1 MKKLLTISGLAT
13 AISLAVGPALAT
25 TQQNFFPGFG
35 GGVGGRGA
43 PAPEIGVGVLGVL
56 LSVAAVKYFRS
67 RSRS

>member
-1 MKKLLTISGLAT
+1 MKTLLKISGLAALAT
-13 AISLAVGPALAT
+13 LAVGPALAQVST
-25 TQQNFFPGFG
+25 ASSAFLH
-35 GGVGGRGA
+35 GGRA

>member
-13 AISLAVGPALAT
+13 AISLAVGPALAY
-25 TQQNFFPGFG
+25 QENFFPGFG
-35 GGVGGRGA
+35 GGFGGRA

>member
-13 AISLAVGPALAT
+13 AISLTVGSALAAAPSFYDGG
-25 TQQNFFPGFG
+25 QWG
-35 GGVGGRGA
+35 GGRA
-43 PAPEIGVGVLGVL
+43 PAPEIGAGVIGVL

>member
-13 AISLAVGPALAT
+13 AISLTVGPALAAVSR
-25 TQQNFFPGFG
+25 QSY
-35 GGVGGRGA
+35 GVRQAGRA
-43 PAPEIGVGVLGVL
+43 PAPEIGAGVMGVL